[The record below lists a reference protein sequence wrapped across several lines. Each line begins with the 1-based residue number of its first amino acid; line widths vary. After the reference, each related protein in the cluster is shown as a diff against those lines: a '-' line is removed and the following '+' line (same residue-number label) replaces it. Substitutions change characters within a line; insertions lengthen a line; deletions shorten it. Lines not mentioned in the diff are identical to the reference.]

1 LIIKFSDGHIPA
13 LFIDAKIESGENI
26 EIFYNENFISPERKK
41 IIPNEEI
48 LYKFTNLPLSDLKK
62 IIRKKKIFNQIIH
75 IINSEIDL
83 DDTFKDE
90 IRAQVTQSLSA
101 L

>member
-1 LIIKFSDGHIPA
+1 MLD
-13 LFIDAKIESGENI
+13 
-26 EIFYNENFISPERKK
+26 ISE
-41 IIPNEEI
+41 
-48 LYKFTNLPLSDLKK
+48 
-62 IIRKKKIFNQIIH
+62 KIFNQIIH